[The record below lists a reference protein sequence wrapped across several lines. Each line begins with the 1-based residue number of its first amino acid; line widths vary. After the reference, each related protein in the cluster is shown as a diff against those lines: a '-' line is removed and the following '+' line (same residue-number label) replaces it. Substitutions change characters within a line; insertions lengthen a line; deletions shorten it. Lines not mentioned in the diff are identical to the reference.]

1 MTEFDYVVFPIRIY
15 HEDILDT
22 EEVYRLIQEWLS
34 LRDYTLFEKEYMI
47 DARTEHN
54 LSIFWR
60 AEKKVDDY
68 SQFVIEVRIKGFK
81 IQETVIENRKF
92 LRGAFNITF
101 ESYLESDYEARWEN
115 KTILKIWRGLYDKLF
130 IKSKIDRYAEDLKND
145 TYNVYDE
152 IKSFLGLKKF

>member
-68 SQFVIEVRIKGFK
+68 TNSV
-81 IQETVIENRKF
+81 
-92 LRGAFNITF
+92 
-101 ESYLESDYEARWEN
+101 
-115 KTILKIWRGLYDKLF
+115 
-130 IKSKIDRYAEDLKND
+130 
-145 TYNVYDE
+145 
-152 IKSFLGLKKF
+152 